1 MSNEE
6 TKKLALSLAKAETE
20 KEVVNILEKAHLWS
34 DSNSWRDLDN
44 NDGNWSVGG
53 NQQSGAD
60 SALVEKII
68 NSVDAVLMRECRR
81 EGFEPDSTDAPKSIA
96 EAQKKYFGIYNGKLS
111 SVDARERTRLA
122 ENIYLVATGGK
133 GYGVNPSYSIIDLG
147 EGQNPDRFSDTFL
160 SLTKSNKARVQFV
173 QGKFGMGGTG
183 IFRFGSPEHNL
194 QLIISK
200 RDPKIIVGNTG
211 DQWGITVIKRVP
223 PTGNMRSS
231 VLRYLAPDGKVLSFS
246 AQSLPLLPGDYP
258 KMYQGSLG
266 HGTFIKIYEYELTGL
281 KTNVKFDLYYRLSL
295 LMPNIALPVTLFER
309 REGYKGASHHIVL
322 SGLSVRLDEDKSENL
337 EENFPSSGELT
348 VRGQKMDFLI
358 YAFQK
363 GQREKYARNEG
374 VIFTVNGQVHGSL
387 AKSFFERKAVGMSYL
402 SDSILVLVDCTRLD
416 RGMQEKLFMNSR
428 DRLAGGPL
436 QDEIESQLEDVIKN
450 HPGLKALRERRRR
463 EDIENKLQDSKPL
476 ADVLENIIKKSPS
489 LSSLFMQG
497 VRIKNPFNL
506 TGVTEFGEFKG
517 KTFPTYF
524 TPAKEYPKEKPKAC
538 PINRKFRIQYET
550 DANNDYFNR
559 DKEPGELTLAVNN
572 APIEDYSLNLWNGLA
587 TLTIG
592 LPDNTKVGDILSFQT
607 SVIDLTRVDA
617 IASEFCVKVEEPETK
632 TNGHKKG
639 ERKDSSSEEKG
650 VARQKPSYLDIP
662 NAIEV
667 RRAEWSKY
675 DFDEKSALKVVD
687 AGEDAGYDFFINM
700 DNVFLQMEIKESAK
714 IDPRLLEARFK
725 YGMVLLGISLLDF
738 EERKKKEKH
747 TTSDDDSS
755 IYEKIL
761 NFSKAIS
768 PTLLPMIASLGDLEL
783 EG

>member
-1 MSNEE
+1 MKNEE
-6 TKKLALSLAKAETE
+6 IKKLALSLARAETE
-20 KEVVNILEKAHLWS
+20 KEVVHILERALLWS
-34 DSNSWRDLDN
+34 ESSAWKDLDN
-44 NDGNWSVGG
+44 NNGNWSVGG

-68 NSVDAVLMRECRR
+68 NSVDAVLIRECLR
-81 EGFEPDSTDAPKSIA
+81 EGIRPDSNDAPKSIA
-96 EAQKKYFGIYNGKLS
+96 DAQKRFFKIHNGKLS
-111 SVDARERTRLA
+111 SIDANFRTKLA
-122 ENIYLVATGGK
+122 ENICLVATGGK
-133 GYGVNPSYSIIDLG
+133 GYGVNPSYSIIDTG
-147 EGQNPDRFSDTFL
+147 EGQTPERFPDTFL

-200 RDPKIIVGNTG
+200 RDPGIKDEIVN
-211 DQWGITVIKRVP
+211 DRWGVTIIKRVP

-231 VLRYLAPDGKVLSFS
+231 VLRYLAPEGKILSFT
-246 AQSLPLLPGDYP
+246 AESLPLLPGEYP
-258 KMYQGSLG
+258 KMYEALLE

-295 LMPNIALPVTLFER
+295 LMPNIALPVMLYER
-309 REGYKGASHHIVL
+309 RSGYKGRSHHIVL
-322 SGLSVRLDEDKSENL
+322 SGLSVRLDEDKRENL

-348 VRGQKMDFLI
+348 VRGQKMDFLV
-358 YAFQK
+358 YVFQK
-363 GQREKYARNEG
+363 EQKEKYARNEG

-387 AKSFFERKAVGMSYL
+387 PKSFFERKAVGMSYL
-402 SDSILVLVDCTRLD
+402 SDSILVLVDCTKLD

-436 QDEIESQLEDVIKN
+436 QNEIESQLEDVIKN

-497 VRIKNPFNL
+497 VRIQNPFNL
-506 TGVTEFGEFKG
+506 TGVIEHGEFKG
-517 KTFPTYF
+517 KNFPTYF
-524 TPAKEYPKEKPKAC
+524 TLVKEYSKEKPKLC

-550 DANNDYFNR
+550 DASNDYFNR
-559 DKEPGELTLAVNN
+559 DKEPGELTLKINN
-572 APIEDYSLNLWNGLA
+572 VPIEDYSLNLWNGLA

-592 LPDNTKVGDILSFQT
+592 LPQNSKVGDMMHFQT
-607 SVIDLTRVDA
+607 TVIDYTRVEA
-617 IASEFCVKVEEPETK
+617 ITSEFCVRVEEPQTK
-632 TNGHKKG
+632 TEGHEG
-639 ERKDSSSEEKG
+639 ERKKPSSKETGKD
-650 VARQKPSYLDIP
+650 RQKPSYLDIP
-662 NAIEV
+662 NAIEI
-667 RRAEWSKY
+667 RRDEWKKY
-675 DFDEKSALKVVD
+675 NFDERSALKVVD

-700 DNVFLQMEIKESAK
+700 DNVYLQMEIKENSK

-738 EERKKKEKH
+738 EERKKRESSH
-747 TTSDDDSS
+747 NTDETIS
-755 IYEKIL
+755 IYERIFD
-761 NFSKAIS
+761 FSKAVS
-768 PTLLPMIASLGDLEL
+768 PTLLPMISSLGDLDL
-783 EG
+783 EV